1 MDLINLLKEYPVSIN
16 HINFGIRDAAVEKEL
31 FEAVWIQR
39 KEPTYN
45 YEAVFMLSEMWKV
58 PINYL
63 VGRLRCEAAH
73 KLLLIEKNMT
83 EALYYYKLAA
93 TENQSVEALFSL
105 SNLKLNIVQNLQAY
119 EECLAHLKQAS
130 DYPHKIKYNEQVSI
144 TNKYI
149 IESQL
154 MYANLVFE
162 GLSGKK
168 DLNEA
173 KKYYDLA
180 CSGSL
185 TKSAPFAKY
194 AIILCRGDGGDI
206 IPKDTEKGLKIF
218 KEIIEDAG
226 IENTQPGIVYL
237 YGTFLFE
244 NGIKEEGIKF
254 IRIAAKSGYP
264 TAKENLIEFEK
275 KLNNNNTDNNNN
287 NSNINSNI
295 NNNNNNTN
303 DNSNNN
309 SNNNNNNNN
318 NNKKKK
324 NGKQVKKNNLC

>member
-1 MDLINLLKEYPVSIN
+1 MDVINLLKEYPVSVN
-16 HINFGIRDAAVEKEL
+16 SINFGIRDAAVEKEL

-45 YEAVFMLSEMWKV
+45 YEAVFVLSEMWKV

-73 KLLLIEKNMT
+73 KLLLIEKNME

-93 TENQSVEALFSL
+93 SENQSVEALFSL
-105 SNLKLNIVQNLQAY
+105 SNLKLNIIQNLQAY
-119 EECLAHLKQAS
+119 EESLVHLKQAAN
-130 DYPHKIKYNEQVSI
+130 YPHKIKYDDQVSI

-154 MYANLVFE
+154 MYANLLFE

-180 CSGSL
+180 CEGSL
-185 TKSAPFAKY
+185 KKSAPFAKY

-206 IPKDTEKGLKIF
+206 IPKDTEKGLTIF
-218 KEIIEDAG
+218 REIIEDSG
-226 IENTQPGIVYL
+226 IENTQPGILYL

-244 NGIKEEGIKF
+244 INKNEGIQF
-254 IRIAAKSGYP
+254 IRVAAKFGYP
-264 TAKENLIEFEK
+264 TAKENILEFEK
-275 KLNNNNTDNNNN
+275 KLNDNNN
-287 NSNINSNI
+287 
-295 NNNNNNTN
+295 NNNNNNTEN
-303 DNSNNN
+303 DNNNSNSNNN
-309 SNNNNNNNN
+309 KNNNNNNNN
-318 NNKKKK
+318 NNKKK
-324 NGKQVKKNNLC
+324 NSKQTKKNNLC

>member
-1 MDLINLLKEYPVSIN
+1 MDVINLLKEYPVSVN
-16 HINFGIRDAAVEKEL
+16 SINFGIRDAAVEKEL

-45 YEAVFMLSEMWKV
+45 YEAVFVLSEMWKV

-73 KLLLIEKNMT
+73 KLLLIEKNME

-93 TENQSVEALFSL
+93 SENQSVEALFSL
-105 SNLKLNIVQNLQAY
+105 SNLKLNMVQNLQAY
-119 EECLAHLKQAS
+119 EESLVHLKQAAN
-130 DYPHKIKYNEQVSI
+130 YPHKIKYDDQVSI

-154 MYANLVFE
+154 MYANLLFE

-180 CSGSL
+180 CEGSL
-185 TKSAPFAKY
+185 KKSAPFAKY

-206 IPKDTEKGLKIF
+206 IPKDTEKGLSIF
-218 KEIIEDAG
+218 REIIEDSG
-226 IENTQPGIVYL
+226 IENTQPGILYL

-244 NGIKEEGIKF
+244 INKNEGIQF
-254 IRIAAKSGYP
+254 IRIAAKFGYP
-264 TAKENLIEFEK
+264 TAKENILDFEK
-275 KLNNNNTDNNNN
+275 KLIDNNN
-287 NSNINSNI
+287 NSNNNNTENDNNS
-295 NNNNNNTN
+295 NNNNK
-303 DNSNNN
+303 NN
-309 SNNNNNNNN
+309 SNNNNNN
-318 NNKKKK
+318 KKK
-324 NGKQVKKNNLC
+324 NNKQTKKNNLC

>member
-1 MDLINLLKEYPVSIN
+1 MDIINLLKEYPVSVN
-16 HINFGIRDAAVEKEL
+16 TLNFGIRDAAVEKEL

-73 KLLLIEKNMT
+73 KLLLVEKNMA

-93 TENQSVEALFSL
+93 SENQSVEALFSL

-119 EECLAHLKQAS
+119 EECLVHLKQAADS
-130 DYPHKIKYNEQVSI
+130 PHKIKYNDEVSI

-154 MYANLVFE
+154 MYANLRFE

-180 CSGSL
+180 WEGSL
-185 TKSAPFAKY
+185 KKSAPFAKY

-218 KEIIEDAG
+218 REIIEDSG

-244 NGIKEEGIKF
+244 INKNEGIQF
-254 IRIAAKSGYP
+254 IRMAAKSGYP
-264 TAKENLIEFEK
+264 TAKENILEFEK
-275 KLNNNNTDNNNN
+275 KLN
-287 NSNINSNI
+287 S
-295 NNNNNNTN
+295 
-303 DNSNNN
+303 NSNNN
-309 SNNNNNNNN
+309 DENDSNKTTNDNNNIKNNNNNNNN
-318 NNKKKK
+318 NNKKK
-324 NGKQVKKNNLC
+324 NGKQAKKNNLC